1 MKRSETQM
9 KKILPIQIG
18 IGVILILLFVLLFLW
33 LKRGFIGY
41 MPKEETV
48 QYIYG
53 NKLENSVNTQYTID
67 EEDKSVIHVED
78 GDKDDSIINEPILFE
93 RKDSFTKDSEN
104 TDSVKTNRVNKITIT
119 SNMMYSN
126 PEFQGEAYRINYFTT
141 VENRDGLINLSKDGK
156 KAQVSGGYLY
166 DGNNLFI
173 FLEPVTLMV
182 GNKEINLGTMSY
194 VRVNYRNN
202 MEIYNS
208 ITGDYEFIAQGD
220 LDVYA
225 FVKDVYVI
233 DLCRDSIIKN
243 DEESLIFTAVDTLDV
258 IPMN

>member
-1 MKRSETQM
+1 MYTYSRPVSRKSNQDD
-9 KKILPIQIG
+9 
-18 IGVILILLFVLLFLW
+18 FV
-33 LKRGFIGY
+33 Y
-41 MPKEETV
+41 MVNEE
-48 QYIYG
+48 
-53 NKLENSVNTQYTID
+53 LEWY
-67 EEDKSVIHVED
+67 
-78 GDKDDSIINEPILFE
+78 INEYYKIKNDLFNRILSLE
-93 RKDSFTKDSEN
+93 TKAFDKN
-104 TDSVKTNRVNKITIT
+104 
-119 SNMMYSN
+119 
-126 PEFQGEAYRINYFTT
+126 RINYFTT

-243 DEESLIFTAVDTLDV
+243 DEESFISCICLAYAPTGL
-258 IPMN
+258 PRYL